1 MIRQVANYLCVELSR
16 ILRCEEWFT
25 VLFVI
30 AKGFRPTFVSKKI
43 LKQPPQFFPGD
54 VVVSHA
60 GCCYEVLKTTDSRVL
75 CYPIDLTLYDRR
87 RGQEQ
92 FVFPAEQLTIITSS
106 YPVSPELPQR
116 ELVTVQRISS
126 QKAGVQVVKAGVR
139 VNN

>member
-1 MIRQVANYLCVELSR
+1 MLRQVAKYLCVNSSQ

-60 GCCYEVLKTTDSRVL
+60 GCCYKVIKTTDSRVV
-75 CYPIDLTLYDRR
+75 CYPIDLTLYERR
-87 RGQEQ
+87 KSQEQ
-92 FVFPAEQLTIITSS
+92 FVFPAEQLTIITRS
-106 YPVSPELPQR
+106 YPVIPELPQR
-116 ELVTVQRISS
+116 ELITVPRIPSK
-126 QKAGVQVVKAGVR
+126 KAEVQLVKAGVMAK
-139 VNN
+139 N

>member
-1 MIRQVANYLCVELSR
+1 MIRQVAKYLCVDSSR

-30 AKGFRPTFVSKKI
+30 AKGCSPTFVSKKI

-60 GCCYEVLKTTDSRVL
+60 GCCYKVVKTIDSRVL
-75 CYPIDLTLYDRR
+75 CYPIDLTLSERR
-87 RGQEQ
+87 RTQEQ

-106 YPVSPELPQR
+106 APVSPELPQR
-116 ELVTVQRISS
+116 ELITAQRISS
-126 QKAGVQVVKAGVR
+126 KKPRVQVVKAGVR
-139 VNN
+139 ANN